1 MNRMID
7 VYMNNS
13 IIRVSIWFLVAM
25 LTFFMLLGLVSL
37 YANARTT
44 DEFLENMKRFLIVYI
59 ILMIVGVLGLL
70 LFGHSGM

>member
-1 MNRMID
+1 MID

-13 IIRVSIWFLVAM
+13 IIRMSIWILAAM
-25 LTFFMLLGLVSL
+25 LTFFMLLGSVSL

-44 DEFLENMKRFLIVYI
+44 DEFLDNMKRFLIVYI

-70 LFGHSGM
+70 LFGRYGM